1 MGEKGGMQL
10 NKAEIIAFVIYIQ
23 LWAQRLV
30 FYGFWIHSF
39 HSSRGVCL

>member
-30 FYGFWIHSF
+30 FYGF
-39 HSSRGVCL
+39 